1 MTNNRNYVEIRQI
14 NKHNRKE
21 SYICEAKFYLITSSL
36 LHDVIKYFL
45 VDEKLTHNLTA
56 VV

>member
-1 MTNNRNYVEIRQI
+1 MTNNRNYVEIRHI
-14 NKHNRKE
+14 NNHNLKE
-21 SYICEAKFYLITSSL
+21 SYICEVKFYLITSSL

-45 VDEKLTHNLTA
+45 VDEKFTHNLTA